1 MLEHELAIADRRN
14 KREIRNLEQELPK
27 WQVLVDSVT
36 GMEFWFDTFYIEFDR
51 IFLLFCWYTLHLWNW
66 EVAILESS
74 AGRFVC
80 WWMFLSQITSAV
92 FKVIIMKL
100 ATHGPY
106 EVWACMTCFL
116 WGPTKGVQ
124 TFTTLSK
131 FLYIPIEKIVSHI
144 TFAFFKSSLFFFF
157 LYIFF
162 LLIEQGKL

>member
-124 TFTTLSK
+124 TFTTL
-131 FLYIPIEKIVSHI
+131 KILIYPDRKNGVPHYLRI
-144 TFAFFKSSLFFFF
+144 FQVILIGFFFV
-157 LYIFF
+157 FF
-162 LLIEQGKL
+162 YFFW